1 MSHGSS
7 EGGKCEPNMTPL
19 LDLVLQLVM
28 FFMICA
34 NFTLEQTNAAIKLP
48 RAISSKALDPEVRD
62 VLFLNVTVDKDGKMA
77 VLPSATNEYMT
88 NAIAVQEFLVRRYK
102 EDQQATP
109 PRKTSIILRGD
120 KLTPFEY
127 IFGVMTAARNAKFE
141 TVQIRVIRYDGK
153 DE

>member
-34 NFTLEQTNAAIKLP
+34 NFTLEQTNASIKLP
-48 RAISSKALDPEVRD
+48 RAISSKALDPEVKET
-62 VLFLNVTVDKDGKMA
+62 VFLNVDKSGN
-77 VLPSATNEYMT
+77 VLPSATNELMT
-88 NAIAVQEFLVRRYK
+88 NSIAVQQHLERRYK
-102 EDQQATP
+102 EDQQAKP
-109 PRKTSIILRGD
+109 PRETVIIVRAD
-120 KLTPFEY
+120 KETTFEKV
-127 IFGVMTAARNAKFE
+127 FGVMTAARNAQFK
-141 TVQIRVIRYDGK
+141 TVQIRVIRYDRI

>member
-1 MSHGSS
+1 MSHGSQ

-34 NFTLEQTNAAIKLP
+34 NFVLEQTSAEIKLP
-48 RAISSKALDPEVRD
+48 RAISSKALDPEVKN
-62 VLFLNVTVDKDGKMA
+62 VIFLNINEHGH
-77 VLPSATNEYMT
+77 VLPSPTLGNTAVISNS
-88 NAIAVQEFLVRRYK
+88 IALQSELDRRYK
-102 EDQQATP
+102 EDQRATP
-109 PRKTSIILRGD
+109 PRETTIVLRGD
-120 KLTPFEY
+120 KLTPFEK
-127 IFGVMTAARNAKFE
+127 IFQMMTAARNAQFK